1 MSRPSHAFKDER
13 CSVWAFCEAEVLML
27 KRRLRERQRKVG
39 FWSSKATCQTCQSC
53 QFSQCRNGS
62 ASFSNGILQG
72 AESRDLD
79 HPWPTWALTV
89 TVHCNKLQDVTRS
102 CDAPT
107 WRQQLVHGHI
117 CAQERGNAAAA
128 LLLPLQPGRLRHI
141 LVSPPACQAVSKAG
155 EWSLGLAVSGIFQ
168 LLANKLAANGS
179 SCQGQKSVGPSLS
192 RPQRGRLPL
201 AAGKKASV
209 YHRQFQANRTSNG
222 HEVT

>member
-1 MSRPSHAFKDER
+1 M
-13 CSVWAFCEAEVLML
+13 
-27 KRRLRERQRKVG
+27 
-39 FWSSKATCQTCQSC
+39 
-53 QFSQCRNGS
+53 
-62 ASFSNGILQG
+62 
-72 AESRDLD
+72 
-79 HPWPTWALTV
+79 

-128 LLLPLQPGRLRHI
+128 QLLPIQPGRLRHI

-209 YHRQFQANRTSNG
+209 YHRQFQANRTSND